1 MLHYNKKLK
10 PFARQLRNNMTKSE
24 KQLWSHLRRKQILGI
39 QFYRQ
44 KPIDEYIVDFYA
56 PAVKLVIEVDGS
68 QHLQNE
74 LLVKDNIR
82 SSRLTEL
89 GLRVIRFDNREV
101 LVETKEVLQVI
112 YDAVRLGL

>member
-1 MLHYNKKLK
+1 MLRYNKKLK
-10 PFARQLRNNMTKSE
+10 PLARQLRNNMTQSE
-24 KQLWSHLRRKQILGI
+24 KLLWSHLRRKQLLGV

-44 KPIDEYIVDFYA
+44 KPLDNYIVDFYG
-56 PAVKLVIEVDGS
+56 PAANLIIEVDGS

-82 SSRLTEL
+82 TSRLTEL

-112 YDAVRLGL
+112 YAAVRLGM